1 MIDQFYTYF
10 FVSGKLILRRVQ
22 VAVPGRDD
30 HVADFYA
37 FTESLPAASILE
49 WTEWVEGWE
58 KDPDR
63 PNPFVTTTKS
73 KSVFFNN
80 GEYSVLMR
88 ISRGYSAWRSPGT
101 R

>member
-1 MIDQFYTYF
+1 MLTV
-10 FVSGKLILRRVQ
+10 FVSGKLILRRVR

-37 FTESLPAASILE
+37 FTESLPALLLLQ

-58 KDPDR
+58 KAPDG

-73 KSVFFNN
+73 KLVLLEN
-80 GEYSVLMR
+80 GEWAVPD
-88 ISRGYSAWRSPGT
+88 AWY
-101 R
+101 